1 MCKQRPCE
9 FQPIGVDNYSAR
21 PLQNAMGSVDPMSKE
36 WFPGYWL
43 AWGGTSEHT
52 YALVEVDGYVLEVGS
67 AYFRFTGD

>member
-1 MCKQRPCE
+1 
-9 FQPIGVDNYSAR
+9 
-21 PLQNAMGSVDPMSKE
+21 MGNVDPMSKE

-52 YALVEVDGYVLEVGS
+52 YALVEVSGYVLEVGS